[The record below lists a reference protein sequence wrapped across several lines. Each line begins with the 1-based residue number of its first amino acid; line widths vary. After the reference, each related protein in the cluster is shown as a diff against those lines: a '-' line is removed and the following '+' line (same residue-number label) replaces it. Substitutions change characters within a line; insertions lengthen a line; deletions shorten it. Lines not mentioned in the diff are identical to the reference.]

1 MGSKWKRRTAKYFV
15 NFGEFPPLGMAL
27 ASVSRESMRMPAL
40 RWHRKISCVTETE
53 LIQACKKQDQR
64 AQQLL
69 FDRFSPVMFGL
80 CKRYLK
86 NREDAEDVLVEG
98 FFKVLTKLEQY
109 SGKGS
114 FEGWIRRIM
123 VNEALMHLR
132 KNKNLK
138 MTFEIN
144 NLNLKTMVTVEDEL
158 QAADI
163 LNLLDRLPTGYR
175 TVFNLYVLEGYKH
188 REIAEML
195 DISINTSKSQLI
207 LAKKRMQG
215 LVKLQAFSGER
226 E

>member
-1 MGSKWKRRTAKYFV
+1 
-15 NFGEFPPLGMAL
+15 
-27 ASVSRESMRMPAL
+27 
-40 RWHRKISCVTETE
+40 VTETE
-53 LIQACKKQDQR
+53 LIQACKKQDRR

-86 NREDAEDVLVEG
+86 KREDAEDVLVEG
-98 FFKVLTKLEQY
+98 FFKVLTKLDQY

-138 MTFEIN
+138 MTLEIN
-144 NLNLKTMVTVEDEL
+144 DYYLKTMVTVEDEL

-215 LVKLQAFSGER
+215 LVKLQEFSGEG